1 MTLSMN
7 RSSFRRFLACVSAI
21 FIAQMIAALS
31 VHPAYASDPPSY
43 KRALPTAEV
52 LLDAGHGGID
62 DGASYGGVL
71 EKNINLAIAK
81 KVYLLLNSEGIPTV
95 LNRTGDYALSDDNRW
110 HASRS
115 RHRRDLSQRRQL
127 TDEINVQ
134 ILVSLHVNAG
144 RNKNKRGPL
153 VLHQDNEESV
163 KLATC
168 IQEALNRQQGT
179 HAKPKLGKPFYLL
192 NSVKRPAVI
201 VEMGFIT
208 NAEDR
213 AMLTDPQQQT
223 AIAQAIVSGI
233 RQYRERAAK
242 QD

>member
-1 MTLSMN
+1 M
-7 RSSFRRFLACVSAI
+7 
-21 FIAQMIAALS
+21 
-31 VHPAYASDPPSY
+31 
-43 KRALPTAEV
+43 
-52 LLDAGHGGID
+52 
-62 DGASYGGVL
+62 
-71 EKNINLAIAK
+71 
-81 KVYLLLNSEGIPTV
+81 
-95 LNRTGDYALSDDNRW
+95 
-110 HASRS
+110 
-115 RHRRDLSQRRQL
+115 
-127 TDEINVQ
+127 
-134 ILVSLHVNAG
+134 
-144 RNKNKRGPL
+144 
-153 VLHQDNEESV
+153 LHQDNEESV

-179 HAKPKLGKPFYLL
+179 RAKPKLGKPFYLL